1 MDNTITKSKKQ
12 NAPRSCPII
21 FQQQQKKVVMCPKCV
36 KHEHDNSNDVFM
48 LPSLNLK
55 MRFVNPSMLT

>member
-1 MDNTITKSKKQ
+1 MHLDHVLSYFNNNKKK
-12 NAPRSCPII
+12 A
-21 FQQQQKKVVMCPKCV
+21 VMCPKCV
-36 KHEHDNSNDVFM
+36 KHEHNSSNDVFM